1 MEAPWVFGSSE
12 RRLLSF
18 TILFTPKAA
27 KSLRKLQR
35 SIGERVVLSLRL
47 LEESPEGGEQ
57 LKPSRFWKMRVGDY
71 RAIYEI
77 DRSSSRVIV
86 LFVGHRKNV
95 YDDFSK
101 LV

>member
-1 MEAPWVFGSSE
+1 
-12 RRLLSF
+12 LTF

-35 SIGERVVLSLRL
+35 SIGERILLSLKF
-47 LEESPEGGEQ
+47 LEESPEVGEQ
-57 LKPSRFWKMRVGDY
+57 LKPSRFWKIRVGDY
-71 RAIYEI
+71 RVVYEI
-77 DRSSSRVIV
+77 DRSSNHVIV